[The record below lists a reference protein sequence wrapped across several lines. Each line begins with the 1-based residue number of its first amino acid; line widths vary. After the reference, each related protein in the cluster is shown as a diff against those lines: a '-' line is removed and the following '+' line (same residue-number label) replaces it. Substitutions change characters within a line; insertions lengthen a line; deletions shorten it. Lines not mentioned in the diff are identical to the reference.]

1 MIVTCSNCR
10 ARYAVDPLAIGLTGR
25 TVQCARCSHR
35 WFQHVEGPLPTP
47 DMVIRPP
54 QQTTSAGALPVP
66 VPTPPAPGWGRRLA
80 IAAFILLLVAAAGAA
95 AYLHRDT
102 LLGYA
107 DRIAAYLPS
116 ELRALGSN
124 AMPRLPSPST
134 RAPRS
139 GSAETATAS
148 PTTSAEATA
157 SPNKSE
163 PTPQPAQLEV
173 DLALSKIELIDGR
186 YVVRGEIVNTGG
198 SAGTARRLVVTF
210 KKGDDVLATR
220 AYPLALGSIA
230 AGERLSFSQ
239 TLDNSPAGATD
250 IVPSVE

>member
-1 MIVTCSNCR
+1 
-10 ARYAVDPLAIGLTGR
+10 
-25 TVQCARCSHR
+25 
-35 WFQHVEGPLPTP
+35 
-47 DMVIRPP
+47 MVIRPQP
-54 QQTTSAGALPVP
+54 TASANALPVP
-66 VPTPPAPGWGRRLA
+66 VPTPPEPGWGRRLA

-107 DRIAAYLPS
+107 DRIAVYLPS
-116 ELRALGSN
+116 ELRSLGSN

-134 RAPRS
+134 RAPTS
-139 GSAETATAS
+139 GSTETATAS
-148 PTTSAEATA
+148 PAAPTESTTA
-157 SPNKSE
+157 PNK
-163 PTPQPAQLEV
+163 PAQLEI

-198 SAGTARRLVVTF
+198 SPGTARRLVVTF

-239 TLDNSPAGATD
+239 TLENSPAGATD

>member
-25 TVQCARCSHR
+25 TVQCARCNHR

-47 DMVIRPP
+47 DMVIRPQP
-54 QQTTSAGALPVP
+54 TTSANALPVP
-66 VPTPPAPGWGRRLA
+66 VPTPPEPGWGRRLA

-107 DRIAAYLPS
+107 DRLATYLPS
-116 ELRALGSN
+116 ELRSLGSN
-124 AMPRLPSPST
+124 AMPRLPAPST
-134 RAPRS
+134 RAPRA
-139 GSAETATAS
+139 GSAETATAA
-148 PTTSAEATA
+148 PTAPAESAAA
-157 SPNKSE
+157 PNK

-220 AYPLALGSIA
+220 SYPLALGSIA

>member
-1 MIVTCSNCR
+1 
-10 ARYAVDPLAIGLTGR
+10 
-25 TVQCARCSHR
+25 
-35 WFQHVEGPLPTP
+35 
-47 DMVIRPP
+47 MVIRPQP
-54 QQTTSAGALPVP
+54 TASANALPVP
-66 VPTPPAPGWGRRLA
+66 VPTPPEPGWGRRLA

-116 ELRALGSN
+116 ELRSLGSN

-134 RAPRS
+134 RAPTS
-139 GSAETATAS
+139 GSTETATAS
-148 PTTSAEATA
+148 STAPNESATA
-157 SPNKSE
+157 SNR
-163 PTPQPAQLEV
+163 PTPRPAQLEV

-239 TLDNSPAGATD
+239 TLENSPAGATD

>member
-1 MIVTCSNCR
+1 
-10 ARYAVDPLAIGLTGR
+10 
-25 TVQCARCSHR
+25 
-35 WFQHVEGPLPTP
+35 
-47 DMVIRPP
+47 MVIRPQP
-54 QQTTSAGALPVP
+54 SASPAALPVP
-66 VPTPPAPGWGRRLA
+66 VPTPPEPSWARRLA
-80 IAAFILLLVAAAGAA
+80 IAAFILLLVAAVGAA

-116 ELRALGSN
+116 ELRSLGSN

-134 RAPRS
+134 RAPAA
-139 GSAETATAS
+139 GSTETATAS
-148 PTTSAEATA
+148 PAVPTEAATV
-157 SPNKSE
+157 PNK
-163 PTPQPAQLEV
+163 PTPAQLEV

-220 AYPLALGSIA
+220 TYPLALGSIA